1 MSSQRQVLAL
11 EFLFVDKSVNVP
23 KIQDKPLFA
32 GALGLNRKRVNNIW
46 NAKNFFDEVETKKL
60 INSYGRKRTV
70 EPCGSIVGFV
80 ESVGSWKRGIL

>member
-1 MSSQRQVLAL
+1 M
-11 EFLFVDKSVNVP
+11 P

-46 NAKNFFDEVETKKL
+46 KNFFDEVETKNL
-60 INSYGRKRTV
+60 INCYGRKRTV